1 MPTTLI
7 IGASRGIGFELARQA
22 LAAGERVIAS
32 ARDDAALER
41 LRALGAEAL
50 RLDVADPASVSGLAW
65 QLEGEHIDTAWHV
78 AGVTGERADA
88 RQPPTQADFDHV
100 MHANVLAAMQTIP
113 QVAPLVEAAGGRM
126 AFISSTMGQIATV
139 ESSNAWLYRTSKA
152 ALNMVVAAAQYSYPR
167 AILVCLHPG
176 WVRTEMGGG
185 SAPVAPADSAAGL
198 RRVVANL
205 QPADRGRF
213 IHYDGTR
220 LDGW

>member
-65 QLEGEHIDTAWHV
+65 QLEGEQIDIAWHV
-78 AGVTGERADA
+78 AGVMGSRADA

-152 ALNMVVAAAQYSYPR
+152 ALNMVVAAAQHSYPR

-176 WVRTEMGGG
+176 WVRTDMGGG

-213 IHYDGTR
+213 IRYDGTR